1 MFKFQVKIAGVTI
14 VFQWWI
20 RVPMKVGNDEIENV
34 LEEGQGDTSQLNGDH
49 TEQNMEQDVQ
59 RECPQETW
67 HW

>member
-1 MFKFQVKIAGVTI
+1 
-14 VFQWWI
+14 
-20 RVPMKVGNDEIENV
+20 MKVGNDEIENV
-34 LEEGQGDTSQLNGDH
+34 LEEGQGDASQVNSNH